1 MYMAF
6 SYLILINYVLL
17 GFLNMVRKNYVLKFN
32 DLGKKK
38 LTVRNLDFE
47 YEGELDDKNNAC
59 GQGVATNMLGS

>member
-1 MYMAF
+1 
-6 SYLILINYVLL
+6 
-17 GFLNMVRKNYVLKFN
+17 MVRKIYVLTFN

-38 LTVRNLDFE
+38 LRTRNLDFE